1 MTPSRPP
8 LTATPMSGNSGAP
21 LEHLVHPAVCST
33 LGFGAK
39 QLHVLKPTF
48 FANGAE
54 VGGVRER
61 ALGSPT
67 HPLAHRGAWRRKTGR
82 GSPAP
87 PLPAAQV
94 RRPDFSVFEL
104 FNAAWCVRT
113 PQPRGTQ
120 PRLRCSVV
128 GLLRAPPAPR
138 LRFCRGSASCAFPA
152 LSPTRFGLLVATK
165 PHTSGGLAALRVP
178 VGEGI
183 AGAKT
188 GVQ

>member
-1 MTPSRPP
+1 M
-8 LTATPMSGNSGAP
+8 
-21 LEHLVHPAVCST
+21 
-33 LGFGAK
+33 
-39 QLHVLKPTF
+39 
-48 FANGAE
+48 
-54 VGGVRER
+54 
-61 ALGSPT
+61 
-67 HPLAHRGAWRRKTGR
+67 
-82 GSPAP
+82 
-87 PLPAAQV
+87 

-165 PHTSGGLAALRVP
+165 PHTSGGFAALRVP
-178 VGEGI
+178 GREGVI
-183 AGAKT
+183 VPFSGGFTGLIIKVVYYFPSRPADRYSWLRQLALTGAWSHVSAPT
-188 GVQ
+188 HAVIRGHGHHVQPW

>member
-1 MTPSRPP
+1 MPS
-8 LTATPMSGNSGAP
+8 AAP
-21 LEHLVHPAVCST
+21 LKKNVTGVGQQSQTSPSSTPGLFMCSNQPRP
-33 LGFGAK
+33 G
-39 QLHVLKPTF
+39 VL
-48 FANGAE
+48 AE
-54 VGGVRER
+54 AR
-61 ALGSPT
+61 S
-67 HPLAHRGAWRRKTGR
+67 RKTETTLR
-82 GSPAP
+82 PAKRP
-87 PLPAAQV
+87 YRSCFKQV
-94 RRPDFSVFEL
+94 RRPDFPVFEL

-188 GVQ
+188 GVWF

>member
-1 MTPSRPP
+1 MC
-8 LTATPMSGNSGAP
+8 MSVP
-21 LEHLVHPAVCST
+21 
-33 LGFGAK
+33 
-39 QLHVLKPTF
+39 
-48 FANGAE
+48 
-54 VGGVRER
+54 
-61 ALGSPT
+61 
-67 HPLAHRGAWRRKTGR
+67 RR
-82 GSPAP
+82 SSV
-87 PLPAAQV
+87 QV
-94 RRPDFSVFEL
+94 RRPDFPVFEL

-178 VGEGI
+178 GGEGVI
-183 AGAKT
+183 VPFSGRFAGLIIKVVDYFSRGPAVRYSWFAPT
-188 GVQ
+188 GSDRGLSHVSAPTHAVIRGHGHHVQP

>member
-1 MTPSRPP
+1 MRVRW
-8 LTATPMSGNSGAP
+8 AP
-21 LEHLVHPAVCST
+21 EISF
-33 LGFGAK
+33 GFGRWRKIKK
-39 QLHVLKPTF
+39 QT
-48 FANGAE
+48 ANKANKTQA
-54 VGGVRER
+54 R
-61 ALGSPT
+61 ANQIGPNEGS
-67 HPLAHRGAWRRKTGR
+67 RQIKSNQIG
-82 GSPAP
+82 P
-87 PLPAAQV
+87 PEGEKKDKSNQQV
-94 RRPDFSVFEL
+94 RRPVFPVFEL

-188 GVQ
+188 PVQ